1 MGTIVRSVD
10 IARPATEVWALLE
23 DVRRLPE
30 FSKSTVEVLDAPE
43 RLTHAGQHFRQVVR
57 QIGRCFES
65 DWEVLDIEPGRLLEI
80 EGSVG
85 FGVRYR
91 LTESVDAVG
100 TDASRMTLQ
109 VDYTLPFG
117 PLGKVASR
125 LGVERLAE
133 REAGEVLEGLKRVI
147 ENGQPAET

>member
-10 IARPATEVWALLE
+10 IARPATDVWALLE

-57 QIGRCFES
+57 QVGRCFES
-65 DWEVLDIEPGRLLEI
+65 DWEVLDIEPGRRLVI

-91 LTESVDAVG
+91 LTESVEPVG